1 MEKRFDPWGSDMSN
15 YESAF
20 EEFGLSKFENRLKL
34 NHYFFD
40 RNIIIAHRDF
50 DKVLERIKA
59 KKPFIQ
65 LTGIATSGRMHLGHK
80 AVLDLFVFFSKFKN
94 SRNYFA
100 LSDIDAYCSREK
112 IKTMQE
118 AKKYAVDNLAH
129 ILALGIPLKS
139 IYAQSRKEP
148 RYFEFTFE
156 LSKKITKNM
165 FDAVYGHVDLGKI
178 QASLLQ
184 YADILHP
191 QLKEYEGK
199 MPSLT
204 GIGLDQDP
212 HAKLTRDLA
221 RKFNLELPSFIYLL
235 HQSGLQQGTKMS
247 SSRPETAIYLDD
259 SGEEIKKRVMR
270 AFTGGLPSADEQRRK
285 GGNPDICKVH
295 EMLKF
300 HHPGTKFVREIYDRC
315 RNGNILCG
323 ECKQVCNDFISDML
337 KRHQEKV
344 KKTRK
349 IAEKFYK

>member
-1 MEKRFDPWGSDMSN
+1 MEKGFDPWSSKSIEN

-20 EEFGLSKFENRLKL
+20 EEFGLSRFSKKL
-34 NHYFFD
+34 DHYFFD

-50 DKVLERIKA
+50 DKVYGRIKS

-65 LTGIATSGRMHLGHK
+65 MTGIATSGRLHFGHK
-80 AVLDLFVFFSKFKN
+80 VDVDLFVFFSKFKN

-118 AKKYAVDNLAH
+118 AKNYAINNLAH
-129 ILALGIPLKS
+129 ILALGVSLKD
-139 IYAQSRKEP
+139 IYAQSKKEP
-148 RYFEFTFE
+148 RYYEFAFEI
-156 LSKKITKNM
+156 SKKITKNM
-165 FDAVYGHVDLGKI
+165 FEATYGHIDLGKI

-199 MPSLT
+199 MPSIT

-212 HAKLTRDLA
+212 HTRLTRDMA
-221 RKFNLELPSFIYLL
+221 RKFNLELPSFIYFL

-247 SSRPETAIYLDD
+247 SSQPETAIFLDD
-259 SGEEIKKRVMR
+259 TITDAVKKIKN
-270 AFTGGLPSADEQRRK
+270 AFTGGLPSAEEQRRK

-295 EMLKF
+295 EFLRF
-300 HHPGTKFVREIYDRC
+300 HHPDTKFVSEIYNRC
-315 RNGNILCG
+315 RKGNILCG
-323 ECKQVCNDFISDML
+323 ECKQVCADFISEFL
-337 KRHQEKV
+337 KKHQEKV
-344 KKTRK
+344 KKNIK